1 MQNTRAHDGG
11 SCGRYNHPDI
21 IITENGVCLPGEAD
35 AALPG
40 VLNDVKRIEFLR
52 DYVQSAMQAMKV
64 DKVCMHCSNFGEKPT
79 KTKFSIRAAT
89 CGRRGDA
96 GGGCTQVKVLGYYI
110 WSVYDNWE
118 WAASSSDSFGIVHV
132 NITGDLTRYYKA
144 SSQWV
149 SRWFSGHS

>member
-1 MQNTRAHDGG
+1 MIMMGD

-21 IITENGVCLPGEAD
+21 VITENGVCLPGEAD

-52 DYVQSAMQAMKV
+52 DYVQSAMQAVKV
-64 DKVCMHCSNFGEKPT
+64 DKVCGHCRAHANVPIMHW
-79 KTKFSIRAAT
+79 AAT
-89 CGRRGDA
+89 PRMPS
-96 GGGCTQVKVLGYYI
+96 QVKVLGYYI

-118 WAASSSDSFGIVHV
+118 WAMGHSNSFGIIHV